1 MSTAVRLL
9 GRPRVVCDGR
19 PALAPRGNKGG
30 PAGLP
35 AAERASTDAQ
45 ELVSLLFP
53 EAVDPLRTLR
63 WNLTELRRT
72 LRGVASIDGD
82 PLVLT
87 PVLGCDVD
95 VRLLTDGSP
104 AQALAL
110 DCFGQELLEGLGWP

>member
-30 PAGLP
+30 RAGLP

-82 PLVLT
+82 PLVL
-87 PVLGCDVD
+87 
-95 VRLLTDGSP
+95 
-104 AQALAL
+104 
-110 DCFGQELLEGLGWP
+110 